1 MHHFGLI
8 VVLFIMISGLLLG
21 TQTFVVLL
29 ASLAVATGVFAV
41 GLWVFDYYSPGARAD
56 RAARD
61 GRIGQALLHYARLG
75 TDQQTVQLLFTAL
88 PGWPDAPR
96 ALRSAFRELASLEK
110 LVDGARSVGVP
121 RGLLDPLARDVELTA
136 GVLRRIADRLGVA
149 SAAGYDSEEIQVG
162 RERAVERI
170 DRIAAALRAS
180 SQGLT
185 ELTLLDDAPAGFAS
199 DETVC
204 RHLHKLGDAAH
215 QLALMDERS

>member
-8 VVLFIMISGLLLG
+8 VVLYIMISGLLLG
-21 TQTFVVLL
+21 TQAFVVLL
-29 ASLAVATGVFAV
+29 ASLAAAAVFAV
-41 GLWVFDYYSPGARAD
+41 GLWIFDYYSPGARAD

-75 TDQQTVQLLFTAL
+75 TDQHTVQLLFTAL
-88 PGWPDAPR
+88 PGWPDAQR

-121 RGLLDPLARDVELTA
+121 RGLLDPLAREVELAA
-136 GVLRRIADRLGVA
+136 GVLRRIANRLGVA
-149 SAAGYDSEEIQVG
+149 GVAGYDSEEIQVG

-170 DRIAAALRAS
+170 DRIAAALRAA

-185 ELTLLDDAPAGFAS
+185 ELTLLVDAPAGFAS
-199 DETVC
+199 DETMC
-204 RHLHKLGDAAH
+204 RRLRTLGDAAH
-215 QLALMDERS
+215 QLALMEERS